1 MNIAHLLFLVAA
13 GLVAG
18 TVNSIAGGGS
28 LISFPA
34 LLFVGLGPIVANVT
48 NSLASLPGYISGTIG
63 YRRALPHQRHRLIQA
78 SIACVFGSVVGTV
91 ILLTTPVSYFR
102 AVVPF
107 LILGACA
114 LLVFQERISVFVS
127 FSKVSSKSKWVMPLA
142 IGISAIY
149 GSYFGAGLGIILL
162 AILSIF
168 SDETLQNNNALK
180 ITLSVVIASVGDLI
194 YVLVT
199 HVAFL
204 DAGVMAIGFILG
216 GFLGAK
222 IASRLSARVLRIS
235 IVIFGVCVSS
245 ILLYQ
250 TYL

>member
-1 MNIAHLLFLVAA
+1 
-13 GLVAG
+13 
-18 TVNSIAGGGS
+18 
-28 LISFPA
+28 
-34 LLFVGLGPIVANVT
+34 
-48 NSLASLPGYISGTIG
+48 
-63 YRRALPHQRHRLIQA
+63 
-78 SIACVFGSVVGTV
+78 
-91 ILLTTPVSYFR
+91 
-102 AVVPF
+102 
-107 LILGACA
+107 
-114 LLVFQERISVFVS
+114 
-127 FSKVSSKSKWVMPLA
+127 MPLA

-245 ILLYQ
+245 ILFYQ